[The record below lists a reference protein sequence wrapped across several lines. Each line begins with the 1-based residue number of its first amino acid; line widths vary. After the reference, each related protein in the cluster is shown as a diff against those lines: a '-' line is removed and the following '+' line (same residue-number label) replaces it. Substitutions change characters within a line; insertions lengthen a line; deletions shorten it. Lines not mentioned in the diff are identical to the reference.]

1 MIKEIIAAILLIAAI
16 IGAYVF
22 VDVSQRKSAERYE
35 AIYGE

>member
-1 MIKEIIAAILLIAAI
+1 MKEFIASLLVMAAI

-22 VDVSQRKSAERYE
+22 VDISQRKSAERYE